1 MNAWRVLIV
10 AAVGVFLYRPV
21 AQARDPQT
29 YPLAEAVQPGD
40 CFRVRLDMSL
50 DGEMTVQRGDKP
62 AKLPLKAAA
71 AHEYPERV
79 LSVGKDVPKTMI
91 DNLDL
96 TFAFKDGKLTVKG
109 ANGTKEGTYKV
120 DSSKTPREMD
130 LHIEGEKDDAKAIYE
145 LDKETLKIAL
155 SKKERPKDF
164 KGGPDVAVFTFE
176 RVK

>member
-1 MNAWRVLIV
+1 MKPRWLLALALPLCLASAAPADDKEDRDELEKKGWKIV
-10 AAVGVFLYRPV
+10 AMNQG
-21 AQARDPQT
+21 
-29 YPLAEAVQPGD
+29 
-40 CFRVRLDMSL
+40 
-50 DGEMTVQRGDKP
+50 
-62 AKLPLKAAA
+62 
-71 AHEYPERV
+71 
-79 LSVGKDVPKTMI
+79 GKDVPKTMI

-96 TFAFKDGKLTVKG
+96 AFAFKDGKLTVKG